1 MPKILTAG
9 SEVDSYCTKC
19 KLDLNHRIISMD
31 GDKVFKVECLTCR
44 GHHKYRRPKS
54 AEPPKKRVT
63 KRATEGK
70 VAKPKAI
77 DQLKKAWE
85 QAILGSSP
93 TDFTSYRID
102 QQLAQGQLIRH
113 KKFGDG
119 VVNEVIDPG
128 KAEVLFEDG
137 PRTLAHGRV

>member
-1 MPKILTAG
+1 MSKPLGPG

-44 GHHKYRRPKS
+44 GHHRYRRPKS
-54 AEPPKKRVT
+54 APPLVRTT
-63 KRATEGK
+63 KRATAER
-70 VAKPKAI
+70 APKPKPI
-77 DQLKKAWE
+77 DQLRKTWE
-85 QAILGSSP
+85 AAVLGSSP
-93 TDFTSYRID
+93 TDFVVYRID
-102 QQLAQGQLIRH
+102 QNFAPGQLVRH

-128 KAEVLFEDG
+128 KVEVLFEDG
-137 PRTLAHGRV
+137 PRTLAHGR

>member
-1 MPKILTAG
+1 MPKPLGPG

-44 GHHKYRRPKS
+44 GHHRYRRPKS
-54 AEPPKKRVT
+54 AEPAP
-63 KRATEGK
+63 RATTRR
-70 VAKPKAI
+70 AAADRAPKPKPI
-77 DQLKKAWE
+77 DQLRKTWE
-85 QAILGSSP
+85 QAIMGSTP
-93 TDFTSYRID
+93 ADFIAYRID
-102 QQLAQGQLIRH
+102 LAFSPGQLVRH

-128 KAEVLFEDG
+128 KIEVLFQDG
-137 PRTLAHGRV
+137 PRTLAQGR